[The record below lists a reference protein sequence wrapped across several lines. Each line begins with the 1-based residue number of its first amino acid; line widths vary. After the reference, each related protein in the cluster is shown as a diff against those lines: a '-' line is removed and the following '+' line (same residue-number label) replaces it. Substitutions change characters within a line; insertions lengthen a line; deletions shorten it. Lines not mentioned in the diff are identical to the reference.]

1 VTTRVSYQ
9 RFYAPIRLTGVSIGY
24 QRYYVPLVPAF
35 GVEVSYQRFYVP
47 LVPAFGVEVSY
58 QRFYVPLLG
67 GDVGR
72 RRGFM
77 NFNPHQS

>member
-1 VTTRVSYQ
+1 
-9 RFYAPIRLTGVSIGY
+9 
-24 QRYYVPLVPAF
+24 VPLVPAF

>member
-1 VTTRVSYQ
+1 MTTRVSYQ

-47 LVPAFGVEVSY
+47 L
-58 QRFYVPLLG
+58 LG